1 MNVDEIRA
9 NRIIESEKTYGMTY
23 EELQEYSKSKQG
35 AFMKKV
41 LENKKQKDK
50 SKIK

>member
-1 MNVDEIRA
+1 MNVEEIRA

-23 EELQEYSKSKQG
+23 EELQEYSKSRQG

-41 LENKKQKDK
+41 LENKNRKESINK
-50 SKIK
+50 